1 MESRERSKYTMR
13 GTNSALDLIRFKWG
27 PTHAI
32 QTRKA
37 RVAEMQIAMSTN
49 SMSAQVMPLR
59 FRVYEN
65 VLGLIPIFIFYEAF
79 ICVN

>member
-1 MESRERSKYTMR
+1 
-13 GTNSALDLIRFKWG
+13 
-27 PTHAI
+27 
-32 QTRKA
+32 
-37 RVAEMQIAMSTN
+37 MQIAMSTN